1 MLKLQQYL
9 VNFDKKAK
17 LKFRRQTKVIKDDV
31 GNDEVTSD
39 DVTDDEKGMN
49 GT

>member
-1 MLKLQQYL
+1 M
-9 VNFDKKAK
+9 NFFSTDSLSDKKAK

-39 DVTDDEKGMN
+39 DVTDDEKG
-49 GT
+49 